1 MLRLIL
7 NLIDGGDVEGED
19 AISKSFDS
27 MFGFFFLFF
36 FLIEKLRERERE
48 RERVGVM

>member
-19 AISKSFDS
+19 AISKSFD
-27 MFGFFFLFF
+27 FHVWLFFFF

-48 RERVGVM
+48 RVGVM